1 MRHRSPLPILF
12 ACVLLAGCGPRPA
25 TGASLAT
32 HQLTTGLY
40 RPLFLTSPPAD
51 SSRLFIVEQWTGSIR
66 IFKNAALLA
75 RPFLTQPGLSTGNEQ
90 GLLGLAFHPH
100 YASNGYLYVDYTR
113 ADGATVIRRYQVS
126 SDPDRADSTSG
137 VTLLTAYQ
145 PQSNHNGGWIAFG
158 PDGYLYI
165 ALGDGGNG
173 GDVGSGHDPAV
184 GNGQSDTTRLGKL
197 LRLDVDGGFPYAIP
211 PDNPWHTSPAPRNE
225 FWAKGVR
232 NPWRN
237 SFDRATGDLYIGD
250 VGQETWEE
258 IDYQPAGTG
267 GRNYGWRNLE
277 GFAPYNC
284 PGACDTSG
292 FTPPVLVYN
301 HAASPSRCAVIG
313 GYVYRGAT
321 LAGTQGTYFFADLCS
336 NQVWS
341 FRIAG
346 GAVTQFTDRT
356 AELAP
361 VGGGSLSNITSFG
374 EDGRGELYII
384 TQGSGGPDGA
394 VYKIVPA
401 GPAGVAGGAGGTAA
415 LFLGRA
421 QPNPAARGVAF
432 RVDLPRAARVQAA
445 VFDTRGRLVR
455 RLVDAPWGAG
465 EQTLAWDGRDQR
477 GAPVPSGVY
486 VVNVE
491 AGGEQRSAKV
501 AWVK

>member
-184 GNGQSDTTRLGKL
+184 GNGQSDTTRLG
-197 LRLDVDGGFPYAIP
+197 
-211 PDNPWHTSPAPRNE
+211 
-225 FWAKGVR
+225 
-232 NPWRN
+232 
-237 SFDRATGDLYIGD
+237 
-250 VGQETWEE
+250 
-258 IDYQPAGTG
+258 
-267 GRNYGWRNLE
+267 
-277 GFAPYNC
+277 
-284 PGACDTSG
+284 
-292 FTPPVLVYN
+292 
-301 HAASPSRCAVIG
+301 
-313 GYVYRGAT
+313 
-321 LAGTQGTYFFADLCS
+321 
-336 NQVWS
+336 
-341 FRIAG
+341 
-346 GAVTQFTDRT
+346 
-356 AELAP
+356 
-361 VGGGSLSNITSFG
+361 
-374 EDGRGELYII
+374 
-384 TQGSGGPDGA
+384 
-394 VYKIVPA
+394 
-401 GPAGVAGGAGGTAA
+401 
-415 LFLGRA
+415 
-421 QPNPAARGVAF
+421 
-432 RVDLPRAARVQAA
+432 
-445 VFDTRGRLVR
+445 
-455 RLVDAPWGAG
+455 
-465 EQTLAWDGRDQR
+465 
-477 GAPVPSGVY
+477 
-486 VVNVE
+486 
-491 AGGEQRSAKV
+491 
-501 AWVK
+501 